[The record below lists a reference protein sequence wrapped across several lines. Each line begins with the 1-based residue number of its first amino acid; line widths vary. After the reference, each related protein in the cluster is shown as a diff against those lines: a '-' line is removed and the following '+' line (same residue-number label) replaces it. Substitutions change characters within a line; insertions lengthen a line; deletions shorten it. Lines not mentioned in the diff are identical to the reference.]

1 LVVKFEIAERERFM
15 RRMKLAAAGVVVV
28 WELKGGGSGG
38 SGGGAVVTVWGLIR
52 SY

>member
-38 SGGGAVVTVWGLIR
+38 GAVVTVWGLIR